1 MFPVNFLCFPSVR
14 EFADADWAQSRR
26 VLAELIGDGIAGIR
40 AYRLI
45 IAEAARMPGAAG
57 DHAAS

>member
-1 MFPVNFLCFPSVR
+1 VFPVNFLCFPSVR
-14 EFADADWAQSRR
+14 ESADADWAQSRR

-45 IAEAARMPGAAG
+45 IAEVQGQ
-57 DHAAS
+57 